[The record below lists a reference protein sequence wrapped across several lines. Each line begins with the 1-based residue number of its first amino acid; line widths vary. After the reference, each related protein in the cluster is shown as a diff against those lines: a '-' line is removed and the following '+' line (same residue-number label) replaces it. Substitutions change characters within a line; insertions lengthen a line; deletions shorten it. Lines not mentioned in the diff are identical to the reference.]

1 MTAHWPVLTM
11 VASGSSVSELFSTRV
26 IVPFDPVMTR
36 TRWTWPKPPAP
47 TPTRKSVG
55 WTSVPESLIPPDAD
69 HVPVNGP
76 MMTVSWIVTGTEV
89 LAAAG
94 PAAAS
99 VAPPASAAAT
109 VAAAI
114 CDLTLIRGSFMIAL
128 APSLR
133 WAVAVGPGRWSAVGG
148 QDCPS
153 SGSRLED
160 QCPGERVLA
169 GGDVDGD
176 VAGSAGTGEDPG
188 AGLSVDPVGAGDL
201 RAQGGHAV
209 HRGRGKFEHAAVH
222 DDACLRTVGG
232 ASGAAGRGRAVLDHS
247 DDVGGGPESLDGP
260 GPGED
265 QLDHP
270 EARGDRDGAVG
281 EGGLEHAV
289 GGRAGRTAGG
299 LGRSCRRRE
308 RTAEHDGGDAYHAED
323 PRPGRCLRAAS
334 QAQSLAVGGSSGA
347 GRVTL
352 DGRVH
357 GGLLGRG
364 WAWCRGCARTGG
376 RGSGNRLA
384 IRRTVA

>member
-11 VASGSSVSELFSTRV
+11 VPSGSSVSELFSTRV

-36 TRWTWPKPPAP
+36 TRWAWPKPPAP

-109 VAAAI
+109 AAAAI
-114 CDLTLIRGSFMIAL
+114 RDLTLIRGSFMIAL

-133 WAVAVGPGRWSAVGG
+133 WAVAVGPGRSPAVGG
-148 QDCPS
+148 QDCPL

-160 QCPGERVLA
+160 QRPGIFVQA

-188 AGLSVDPVGAGDL
+188 AGLPVDPVGAGDL
-201 RAQGGHAV
+201 RAGGGHAV
-209 HRGRGKFEHAAVH
+209 HRGRGQFEHAAGY

-232 ASGAAGRGRAVLDHS
+232 ASGAAGRGREVLDHP

-260 GPGED
+260 GSGED

-270 EARGDRDGAVG
+270 EARGDRDVAVG
-281 EGGLEHAV
+281 EGGVEHAV

-299 LGRSCRRRE
+299 LGRRRRRGE
-308 RTAEHDGGDAYHAED
+308 RTGEQDGDGRRAED
-323 PRPGRCLRAAS
+323 PRPGIRLHAAS
-334 QAQSLAVGGSSGA
+334 PAQALAVGGGAGA
-347 GRVTL
+347 GRVTPG
-352 DGRVH
+352 GRVH
-357 GGLLGRG
+357 GGLLGRV
-364 WAWCRGCARTGG
+364 WAWCRGCAGDGG
-376 RGSGNRLA
+376 PRIWQPSSS
-384 IRRTVA
+384 

>member
-1 MTAHWPVLTM
+1 MTAHWPVPTM
-11 VASGSSVSELFSTRV
+11 VPPGSSVSELSSTRV

-76 MMTVSWIVTGTEV
+76 MMTVAWIVTGTDV
-89 LAAAG
+89 LADAG

-114 CDLTLIRGSFMIAL
+114 RDLTLIRGSFMIAL

-133 WAVAVGPGRWSAVGG
+133 WAVAVGPGPSSAVGG

-160 QCPGERVLA
+160 QCPGEGVLA
-169 GGDVDGD
+169 GGDVDDD
-176 VAGSAGTGEDPG
+176 VAGAAGTGEDPG
-188 AGLSVDPVGAGDL
+188 AGLPVDPVGAGDL
-201 RAQGGHAV
+201 RAGGGHAV
-209 HRGRGKFEHAAVH
+209 HRGRGQFEHAAVG

-232 ASGAAGRGRAVLDHS
+232 ASGAAGGGREVLDNS

-270 EARGDRDGAVG
+270 EAGGDRDVAVG
-281 EGGLEHAV
+281 EGGVEHAV
-289 GGRAGRTAGG
+289 GGRAGRRAGG
-299 LGRSCRRRE
+299 QGGRSRRGE
-308 RTAEHDGGDAYHAED
+308 RTGEQDGGSRRADD
-323 PRPGRCLRAAS
+323 PRPDRHRVRAAF
-334 QAQSLAVGGSSGA
+334 QAQPRTA
-347 GRVTL
+347 GRVY
-352 DGRVH
+352 RP
-357 GGLLGRG
+357 
-364 WAWCRGCARTGG
+364 AARAG
-376 RGSGNRLA
+376 
-384 IRRTVA
+384 